1 MLMIYVKFRVIP
13 VVRLPT
19 YKHIFNTASTIGSY
33 FVYMDM
39 AQTCIDVSLYGVNQK
54 RYRGQ
59 IYLFELT
66 RKNVCAIYTQ
76 STGCMKLYLQV
87 SLSHLFQF

>member
-1 MLMIYVKFRVIP
+1 MPKCLGIKYAGDIFKVSSD
-13 VVRLPT
+13 T
-19 YKHIFNTASTIGSY
+19 SNTHIFNTASTIGSY

-66 RKNVCAIYTQ
+66 RKTFVQYIR
-76 STGCMKLYLQV
+76 SRRDV
-87 SLSHLFQF
+87 